1 MRKDV
6 LKHVAMLVAVVVA
19 FAPGLAWSAGSFD
32 IDGYY
37 KNFFVAYDLSD
48 LSSPTIGSDA
58 TLGSVSSRM
67 RLNAT
72 YWMSDR
78 VNVRASYDFAPRVQD
93 RILFS
98 YSPTFAAI
106 DPFAY
111 RVTDFESRLY
121 PEDDNDVA
129 SFAVFHNLDR
139 VYATIEL
146 DRLDLYVGRQPIAFG
161 SARVINPTDVIAPYS
176 YEALD
181 TEDRV
186 GVDAV
191 RARVPLG
198 FMGEL
203 DVGYVFGKDFE
214 AEQSAFFAR
223 GKFYVAQTDLTVM
236 AVGFR
241 ENLMLGMD
249 VARSVG
255 GAGVWLEAAHVF
267 TDALNDNAGVSR
279 DYFRASVGCDY
290 SLENNTYVFAEYH
303 FNQAGKDEA
312 GDYLQNYFE
321 TAYIDGAVYL
331 LGRHYFVPGIAWE
344 FSPLVMGSLQI
355 LTNLTDQSVYL
366 TPNVEYNVA
375 ENFYFSGGLF
385 IGLGKESSL
394 TSAMGSEFGAYPDI
408 YFTSFRYYF

>member
-1 MRKDV
+1 MPNNTS
-6 LKHVAMLVAVVVA
+6 KHVAILVAAVVA
-19 FAPGLAWSAGSFD
+19 FAPGLGWSTGSFD

-37 KNFFVAYDLSD
+37 KNFFVAYDVSD
-48 LSSPTIGSDA
+48 LNSPSIGSDA
-58 TLGSVSSRM
+58 TLGSVSNRL

-72 YWMSDR
+72 YWTCDR
-78 VNVRASYDFAPRVQD
+78 VSFRASYDFAPRVQD

-98 YSPTFAAI
+98 YSPTFAVI
-106 DPFAY
+106 NPFAY
-111 RVTDFESRLY
+111 RVIDFESRLY
-121 PEDDNDVA
+121 PEDNSDVA

-139 VYATIEL
+139 AYATIEL

-161 SARVINPTDVIAPYS
+161 SARIINPTDVIAPYS
-176 YEALD
+176 YETLD

-191 RARVPLG
+191 RARVPIG

-203 DVGYVFGKDFE
+203 DVGYVFGEDFE
-214 AEQSAFFAR
+214 FEQSAFFVR
-223 GKFYVAQTDLTVM
+223 GKFYAARTDLTVM

-241 ENLMLGMD
+241 ENLMLGVDM
-249 VARSVG
+249 ARSVG

-279 DYFRASVGCDY
+279 DYFRASIGCDY
-290 SLENNTYVFAEYH
+290 SFKNNTYVFAEYH
-303 FNQAGKDEA
+303 FNQAGKDEVD
-312 GDYLQNYFE
+312 DYLLNYSQ
-321 TAYIDGAVYL
+321 TAYIDGSVYL
-331 LGRHYFVPGIAWE
+331 LGRHYFVPGMTWE

-355 LTNLTDQSVYL
+355 LTNLSDNSVYL

-385 IGLGKESSL
+385 IGLGKESTIS
-394 TSAMGSEFGAYPDI
+394 SGIASEFGAYPDI